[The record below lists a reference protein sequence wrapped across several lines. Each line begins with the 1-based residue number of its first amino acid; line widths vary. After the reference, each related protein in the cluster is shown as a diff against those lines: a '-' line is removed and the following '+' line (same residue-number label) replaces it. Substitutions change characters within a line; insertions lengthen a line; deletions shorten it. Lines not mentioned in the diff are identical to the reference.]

1 MAGAIG
7 RSSAAPVMR
16 PCRGACN
23 AGKMDRMACRQHGSG
38 SIPLSMT
45 SEKLTTDPRKPASR
59 RYDEGCAAT
68 HAMDIIGQRWALPVM
83 RELMLGPRRFGDLK
97 NSINGISANL
107 LTQRLGSLEAA
118 GVLRRATLP
127 PPASVPVYE
136 LTRWGHAAL
145 PLFDA
150 MGQWGARSPGHDH
163 RRPLSATA
171 LLLTLRSMIDGA
183 AAAPLEGTIRL
194 TLDGEDFSW
203 TKDGEDIRL
212 ARGTPDRWR
221 VSIAG
226 APEVLAGWLFGEG
239 EEAMLAAADQLS
251 VEGDLDFAMRFAD
264 CFGAASSDF

>member
-1 MAGAIG
+1 
-7 RSSAAPVMR
+7 
-16 PCRGACN
+16 
-23 AGKMDRMACRQHGSG
+23 
-38 SIPLSMT
+38 MT
-45 SEKLTTDPRKPASR
+45 SEKLTTAPRKAASR

-171 LLLTLRSMIDGA
+171 LLLEVRQPSDADIDNAMAGNICRCA
-183 AAAPLEGTIRL
+183 TYVRIRKAIH
-194 TLDGEDFSW
+194 D
-203 TKDGEDIRL
+203 
-212 ARGTPDRWR
+212 
-221 VSIAG
+221 
-226 APEVLAGWLFGEG
+226 
-239 EEAMLAAADQLS
+239 AADQL
-251 VEGDLDFAMRFAD
+251 EG
-264 CFGAASSDF
+264 

>member
-1 MAGAIG
+1 
-7 RSSAAPVMR
+7 
-16 PCRGACN
+16 
-23 AGKMDRMACRQHGSG
+23 
-38 SIPLSMT
+38 MT
-45 SEKLTTDPRKPASR
+45 SEKLTTAPRKPASR

-145 PLFDA
+145 PGERA
-150 MGQWGARSPGHDH
+150 PHWPIASNSGS
-163 RRPLSATA
+163 A

-203 TKDGEDIRL
+203 TKNGEDIRL

-226 APEVLAGWLFGEG
+226 APDVLAGWLFGEG